1 VQLESLVLELR
12 DLAASRGEGPIEPI
26 ARLIAYDEGHDAQL
40 VATLRAWLE
49 TFGDVAAA
57 SAAQFVHA
65 NTFRYR
71 LRRVHEVSGLDLDDA
86 DARFAAMLQLRML
99 GSS

>member
-1 VQLESLVLELR
+1 MES
-12 DLAASRGEGPIEPI
+12 I
-26 ARLIAYDEGHDAQL
+26 ARLIAYDERHDAQL
-40 VATLRAWLE
+40 ILTLQAWLE

-57 SAAQFVHA
+57 SASQFVHP

-71 LRRVHEVSGLDLDDA
+71 LRRVQEISGLDLDSP

-99 GSS
+99 G